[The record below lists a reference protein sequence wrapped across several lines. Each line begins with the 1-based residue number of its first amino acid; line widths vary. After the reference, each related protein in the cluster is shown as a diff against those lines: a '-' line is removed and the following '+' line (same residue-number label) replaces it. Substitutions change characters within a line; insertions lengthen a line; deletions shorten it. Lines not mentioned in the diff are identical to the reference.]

1 MSRRAWLLFAAA
13 SLLWGFPYFLI
24 KVAIVDLS
32 PVFVVFG
39 RAAIAAAVLVPV
51 AALRGLLPALRGR
64 LRFVVA
70 LSLVHIVGPFLLI
83 TYGELYVTS
92 SLAGLII
99 AVEPVV
105 VGLMLARAEPFT
117 PTRVVGLV
125 LGFGGV
131 AVLTG
136 VELGGGGPA
145 VIGAALVLLATVGY
159 AYATIMIQRRGSD
172 IPPTALVA
180 GSMLSSTVLLAPFA
194 AFALPTPPVRSTS
207 WASLAALGLFCTAI
221 AMIAFYALIADVGPN
236 KAGLVT
242 YVNPLVAVLLGV
254 ALLDEPLRWSLP
266 VGAVLILAGCWLST
280 RRPRPAR
287 PAESAEAAPVASAA
301 SAQPVA
307 WSRSVAPT
315 EPARS
320 VTSVESAQPVAVE
333 SS

>member
-1 MSRRAWLLFAAA
+1 VSRRAWLLFAVV
-13 SLLWGFPYFLI
+13 SLLWGIPYFLI

-32 PVFVVFG
+32 PVLVVFA
-39 RAAIAAAVLVPV
+39 RTAIAAAVLVPL
-51 AALRGLLPALRGR
+51 AAVRGLLPTLRGR

-117 PTRVVGLV
+117 RLRVVGLV

-145 VIGAALVLLATVGY
+145 VIGAAMVLLATVGY
-159 AYATIMIQRRGSD
+159 AYATIMIQRHGSG

-180 GSMLSSTVLLAPFA
+180 GSMLSSTVLLTPFA
-194 AFALPTPPVRSTS
+194 VFALPAQPVRGGS
-207 WASLAALGLFCTAI
+207 WAALAALGLFCTAI
-221 AMIAFYALIADVGPN
+221 ALIAFYALINDAGPN
-236 KAGLVT
+236 RAGLVT
-242 YVNPLVAVLLGV
+242 YVNPLVAVALGV
-254 ALLDEPLRWSLP
+254 ALLNEPLRWSLP
-266 VGAVLILAGCWLST
+266 VGAVLILTGCWLST
-280 RRPRPAR
+280 RRPRPVRPAAR
-287 PAESAEAAPVASAA
+287 PP
-301 SAQPVA
+301 QPVA
-307 WSRSVAPT
+307 AET
-315 EPARS
+315 A
-320 VTSVESAQPVAVE
+320 
-333 SS
+333 